1 VAAVPT
7 GLKEG
12 TVSLPPGLPARLA
25 GLLTARAARCAG
37 DARAVLDALAVAAR
51 PLAEDLLCAVTGL
64 DVAVIRLGLREL
76 AAVRLL
82 ADGAAP
88 GGGHRLRHA
97 LLAEAVAGGLLPGE
111 RADLHERTARAL
123 EAAGDAALAGE
134 AAGHWQ
140 AAGRSAEELSARV
153 AAAGAAE
160 RVFGYTQAAAH
171 WQRAIA
177 LWADVP
183 DAAIAAGIELPRVYA
198 RAIDALVL
206 AGDGVRAGVVAEQAY
221 RRFADYPDPAAA
233 AVVCHRAAF
242 RRWFDAAPARG
253 SR

>member
-1 VAAVPT
+1 MA
-7 GLKEG
+7 
-12 TVSLPPGLPARLA
+12 LP
-25 GLLTARAARCAG
+25 
-37 DARAVLDALAVAAR
+37 
-51 PLAEDLLCAVTGL
+51 
-64 DVAVIRLGLREL
+64 
-76 AAVRLL
+76 
-82 ADGAAP
+82 P

-97 LLAEAVAGGLLPGE
+97 LLAAAVAGGLLPGE